1 MNTNQEHR
9 HDLAELEREEAALW
23 RDEGTWFEFL
33 NNVGCDPDYESLMKE
48 ARLSLIGHSDYAV
61 TYDEGRAF
69 MIAFIKA
76 YRKWCEDQAASVK
89 KV

>member
-1 MNTNQEHR
+1 MRQEHR
-9 HDLAELEREEAALW
+9 HDLAELEKEEAALW

-33 NNVGCDPDYESLMKE
+33 NNVGCDPDYKNEMKQ
-48 ARLSLIGHSDYAV
+48 ALLDVLGTSDYETTLEEAI
-61 TYDEGRAF
+61 DF
-69 MIAFIKA
+69 MRCFLRS